1 MKNIISVLVLIC
13 SVAVILTS
21 CSKDEESTT
30 AAAAATADNAT
41 AITLS
46 APTGLTATG
55 GVSQVALD
63 WTAVS
68 GASSYTV
75 QWDNAT
81 GVGSSSTAITSVSTD
96 SYTHTGLDNGT
107 TNYYKVAAVDSAG
120 TGTLSSEVNATTWA
134 TFTSTTTA
142 AGSITVGSVA
152 MSGTYVSGCNT
163 SGVAA
168 AVSGGYS
175 PSDIVANRDVLVVTG
190 NDNVSQESHFYTD
203 TSCSTL
209 SGYSKN
215 GWDNFT
221 VGDASGDYYKVTYQ
235 ELGYKN
241 KAGTAVWEAFYENY
255 FSTNSITNAGTAVD
269 LVVGT
274 EYSMG
279 GSGSSYMNLFS
290 VTSTQVQKGEGSSSS
305 YPTAMDS
312 LEMAKQ

>member
-1 MKNIISVLVLIC
+1 MKKNFFLIV
-13 SVAVILTS
+13 SIGSILALLGSCAKDDDSSTS
-21 CSKDEESTT
+21 
-30 AAAAATADNAT
+30 
-41 AITLS
+41 TLS
-46 APTGLTATG
+46 APTGVTATG
-55 GVSQVALD
+55 GESQVVLD
-63 WTAVS
+63 WTALS

-75 QWDNAT
+75 YWGSST
-81 GVGSSSTAITSVSTD
+81 GISSSSTAISSVSTD
-96 SYTHTGLDNGT
+96 NYTHTGLDNGT
-107 TNYYKVAAVDSAG
+107 TYYYKVAAVDSAG
-120 TGTLSSEVNATTWA
+120 TAGTLSSEVNAKTHSS
-134 TFTSTTTA
+134 FTSTTTA
-142 AGSITVGSVA
+142 SGSITVGSVA

-168 AVSGGYS
+168 AVSGGYF

-203 TSCSTL
+203 TTCSTL

-255 FSTNSITNAGTAVD
+255 FSTNNITASGTTID

-274 EYSMG
+274 EYDVG
-279 GSGSSYMNLFS
+279 GSGSSYMNLFY
-290 VTSTQVQKGEGSSSS
+290 VNSTIARHGEGSTSS

>member
-1 MKNIISVLVLIC
+1 MKEVITKKLLFWMVLI
-13 SVAVILTS
+13 VGIVVLLGS
-21 CSKDEESTT
+21 CAKKDDSTT
-30 AAAAATADNAT
+30 TT
-41 AITLS
+41 TLS

-75 QWDNAT
+75 YWDNAT

-120 TGTLSSEVNATTWA
+120 TGTLSSEVNATTTA

-152 MSGTYVSGCNT
+152 MSGTYVSSCY
-163 SGVAA
+163 SGSDLAGAVA
-168 AVSGGYS
+168 GGNY
-175 PSDIVANRDVLVVTG
+175 PSDVKALRDVIVVTG

-255 FSTNSITNAGTAVD
+255 FSTNNITASGTTID

-274 EYSMG
+274 EYDVG
-279 GSGSSYMNLFS
+279 GSRSSYMNLFY
-290 VTSTQVQKGEGSSSS
+290 VNSTIARHGEGSTSS

>member
-1 MKNIISVLVLIC
+1 MKKNFFLIV
-13 SVAVILTS
+13 SIGSILALLGSCAKDDDSSTS
-21 CSKDEESTT
+21 
-30 AAAAATADNAT
+30 
-41 AITLS
+41 TLS
-46 APTGLTATG
+46 APTGVTATG
-55 GVSQVALD
+55 GESQVVLD
-63 WTAVS
+63 WTALS

-75 QWDNAT
+75 YWGSST
-81 GVGSSSTAITSVSTD
+81 GISSSSTAISSVSTD
-96 SYTHTGLDNGT
+96 NYTHTGLDNGT
-107 TNYYKVAAVDSAG
+107 TYYYKVAAVDSAG
-120 TGTLSSEVNATTWA
+120 TAGTLSSEVNAKTHSS
-134 TFTSTTTA
+134 FTSTTTA
-142 AGSITVGSVA
+142 SGSITVGSVA

-168 AVSGGYS
+168 AVSGGYF

-203 TSCSTL
+203 TTCSTL

-255 FSTNSITNAGTAVD
+255 FSTNNITASGTTID
-269 LVVGT
+269 LVVDT
-274 EYSMG
+274 EYDVG
-279 GSGSSYMNLFS
+279 GSGYTEMNLFYVS
-290 VTSTQVQKGEGSSSS
+290 STTVRHGDDDNATQ
-305 YPTAMDS
+305 PTEMDT

>member
-1 MKNIISVLVLIC
+1 MKKIIFLMVSIG
-13 SVAVILTS
+13 SILAILGSCAKDDDDSSTS
-21 CSKDEESTT
+21 
-30 AAAAATADNAT
+30 N
-41 AITLS
+41 LS
-46 APTGLTATG
+46 APTGVTATG
-55 GVSQVALD
+55 GESQVVLD

-75 QWDNAT
+75 YWGSST
-81 GVGSSSTAITSVSTD
+81 GISSSSTAISSVSTD
-96 SYTHTGLDNGT
+96 NYTHTGLDNGT
-107 TNYYKVAAVDSAG
+107 TYYYKVAAVDSAG
-120 TGTLSSEVNATTWA
+120 TAGTLSSEVNAKTHSS
-134 TFTSTTTA
+134 FTSSTTA
-142 AGSITVGSVA
+142 SGSITVGSVT
-152 MSGTYVSGCNT
+152 MSGTYVSACNT

-168 AVSGGYS
+168 AVSGGYF

-203 TSCSTL
+203 TTCSTL

-221 VGDASGDYYKVTYQ
+221 VGDASGEFYKVTYQ

-255 FSTNSITNAGTAVD
+255 FSTNNITASGTTID

-274 EYSMG
+274 EYDVG
-279 GSGSSYMNLFS
+279 GSGSSYMNLFFVS
-290 VTSTQVQKGEGSSSS
+290 STIVRLGEGSTSS

-312 LEMAKQ
+312 LEMVKQ

>member
-1 MKNIISVLVLIC
+1 MKKIIFLI
-13 SVAVILTS
+13 
-21 CSKDEESTT
+21 
-30 AAAAATADNAT
+30 
-41 AITLS
+41 
-46 APTGLTATG
+46 
-55 GVSQVALD
+55 
-63 WTAVS
+63 
-68 GASSYTV
+68 
-75 QWDNAT
+75 
-81 GVGSSSTAITSVSTD
+81 VSTGSILALLGSCAKD
-96 SYTHTGLDNGT
+96 DDDAASTDNT
-107 TNYYKVAAVDSAG
+107 TS
-120 TGTLSSEVNATTWA
+120 TA

-142 AGSITVGSVA
+142 SGSITVGSVA

-168 AVSGGYS
+168 AVSGGYF

-203 TSCSTL
+203 TTCSTL

-221 VGDASGDYYKVTYQ
+221 VGDASGEFYKVTYQ

-255 FSTNSITNAGTAVD
+255 FSTNNITASGTTID

-274 EYSMG
+274 EYDVG
-279 GSGSSYMNLFS
+279 GSGSSYMNLFY
-290 VTSTQVQKGEGSSSS
+290 VNSTIARHGEGSTSS